1 MFSLLSEYVRIVFLI
16 VLHPRNTKNDGLEF
30 GRYRISFLIG
40 KTVNRPVTG
49 VVVTISF
56 IGPQGNFGADL
67 KRMGSILSDCVT
79 QVKGI
84 QVRGV
89 ERRVK
94 GVSFCLPIFGGDD
107 DDDDDDEHED
117 VTEES

>member
-1 MFSLLSEYVRIVFLI
+1 M
-16 VLHPRNTKNDGLEF
+16 
-30 GRYRISFLIG
+30 
-40 KTVNRPVTG
+40 
-49 VVVTISF
+49 VTISF

-107 DDDDDDEHED
+107 DDDEHED